1 MDDMSDDQF
10 DAMMEEGL
18 RQAKSGETVPA
29 EEVFGELE
37 TILSECLKK

>member
-29 EEVFGELE
+29 EEVFSELE
-37 TILSECLKK
+37 TMLSGGLNL